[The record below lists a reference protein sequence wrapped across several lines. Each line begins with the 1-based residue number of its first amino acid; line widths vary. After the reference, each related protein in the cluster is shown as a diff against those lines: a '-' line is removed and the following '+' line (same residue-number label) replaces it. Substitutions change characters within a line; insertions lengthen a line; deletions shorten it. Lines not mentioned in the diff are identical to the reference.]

1 MINHKELLKTKINNL
16 QKLIDEVSD
25 LNIGGIKM
33 GGGNCRYDN

>member
-33 GGGNCRYDN
+33 GGG